1 MKEVSMEN
9 LSLNGL
15 MNGVRATR
23 QLRPRVGSSGSG
35 ADSPRSLDTPRLRSG
50 SALSSPLRL
59 SRQGTSSPGED
70 ISEDSGI
77 RVNRGA
83 YQSMY
88 QDVINIK
95 ALLLRLSR
103 VMQENESDNS
113 HETSQKNGF
122 YTANCDSVADRKSEV
137 SQQEVIADLQRQV
150 VFLQSQVEEK
160 ERTIRSLQA
169 TQPPEPRGQ
178 VETCNAATQT
188 ERVRPLSTGPILS
201 TQPDASGGSFV
212 SNTSD
217 VARPQPQPN
226 TRPPV
231 SRLPQW
237 RRAASPSTELHKP
250 LPIRK
255 QT

>member
-150 VFLQSQVEEK
+150 TTLV
-160 ERTIRSLQA
+160 
-169 TQPPEPRGQ
+169 
-178 VETCNAATQT
+178 AA
-188 ERVRPLSTGPILS
+188 VR
-201 TQPDASGGSFV
+201 SGGV
-212 SNTSD
+212 PTVPGGGEGED
-217 VARPQPQPN
+217 DTIA
-226 TRPPV
+226 TGDTT
-231 SRLPQW
+231 
-237 RRAASPSTELHKP
+237 A
-250 LPIRK
+250 
-255 QT
+255 